1 MKHAHTLEAYQ
12 RAGDMAGVMV
22 MTLLA
27 YRKPIETAEKQ
38 AEDMNAR
45 WAKLNNGQKLF
56 VRLVL
61 QWNDRDLRGIL
72 DKLEATFVCRAP
84 IKFSDSATRYFN
96 SIFPQFPETTKRAGN
111 MAPLLLPATSSV
123 YSYASELLEL
133 PYLITESPDRW
144 KVESRLFK
152 KRELYA
158 KQLAGRTDFRE
169 DVEALRKQHKSEL
182 ESAQYPLI
190 GNPDTSCVEGRLNHT
205 LAALCAKYSI
215 LGLTSRFQPLPNT
228 FSLESCGN
236 VVRMIVPNYMEF
248 NWRDDVPIDA
258 FKLLQRRRN
267 VVYQTRPYRLS
278 DQDRSTND
286 YAYDAQLLQAHGK
299 LLSSGVKG
307 NALWDGLLE
316 QFPHVT
322 HAQGPDDRRRVMSRR
337 VQRLMAH
344 IN

>member
-182 ESAQYPLI
+182 ESAQ
-190 GNPDTSCVEGRLNHT
+190 
-205 LAALCAKYSI
+205 
-215 LGLTSRFQPLPNT
+215 
-228 FSLESCGN
+228 
-236 VVRMIVPNYMEF
+236 
-248 NWRDDVPIDA
+248 
-258 FKLLQRRRN
+258 
-267 VVYQTRPYRLS
+267 
-278 DQDRSTND
+278 
-286 YAYDAQLLQAHGK
+286 
-299 LLSSGVKG
+299 
-307 NALWDGLLE
+307 
-316 QFPHVT
+316 
-322 HAQGPDDRRRVMSRR
+322 
-337 VQRLMAH
+337 
-344 IN
+344 